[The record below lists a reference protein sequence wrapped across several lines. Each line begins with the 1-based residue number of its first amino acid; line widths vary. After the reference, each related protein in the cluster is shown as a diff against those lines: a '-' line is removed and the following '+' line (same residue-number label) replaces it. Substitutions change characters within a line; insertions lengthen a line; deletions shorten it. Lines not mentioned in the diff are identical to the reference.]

1 MAVPKVTMVEDGP
14 AAVVAAPIGKIVV
27 TDALGRAIVIKKP
40 KPLDALD
47 FKIALGTNHTNTL
60 YLVEVSHLPY
70 VCEIDGEPV
79 SVPRTERELRALYQR
94 LGDEGNEAA
103 QKAVIET
110 FYSAAVRT
118 AEDQAVKNS

>member
-1 MAVPKVTMVEDGP
+1 MDDMSVTIVENGAVP
-14 AAVVAAPIGKIVV
+14 AAPPGKVV
-27 TDALGRAIVIKKP
+27 LTDSLGRAITIKKP

-47 FKIALGTNHTNTL
+47 FKIALGSNHTNTL

-70 VCEIDGEPV
+70 VCDIDGDPV

-103 QKAVIET
+103 QKAVIEAY
-110 FYSAAVRT
+110 FSEAVKAAE
-118 AEDQAVKNS
+118 AETVKNS